1 MSSDSQPE
9 VARGND
15 AYVDSLGLTICMLF
29 VFAAIDGCIWT
40 LLHSMRELSVPE
52 PVGIALVLVAIPL
65 VTAQVAFAA
74 IWLVYAWP
82 PLPVRLVTALV
93 PVIMVAALFWD
104 DFSLRDMQN
113 SVVGLCWFTLALAL
127 PCGLARAIGCE
138 VKQFRTPAAQA
149 EWQTVR
155 RPRQFTLRQMF
166 AWTSAV
172 ALLGGLGRLT
182 TVDGPTHLAEWLIL
196 AIIALVGGGFA
207 QAAVWS
213 ALGERD
219 PWFRLSGFAALAF
232 GLGFIIIVAMT
243 RGSPAVALMTLVFPA
258 MVYATGGVLMIFPR
272 ERLPLRPGALLGRKA
287 SRPTSRRTLKP
298 SSQSLE

>member
-1 MSSDSQPE
+1 
-9 VARGND
+9 
-15 AYVDSLGLTICMLF
+15 
-29 VFAAIDGCIWT
+29 
-40 LLHSMRELSVPE
+40 MRELSAPE
-52 PVGIALVLVAIPL
+52 PVGIALFLVGTPL
-65 VTAQVAFAA
+65 VTAQVALAA

-82 PLPVRLVTALV
+82 PLPVRMLTALA
-93 PVIMVAALFWD
+93 PVVMVAPLFWGR
-104 DFSLRDMQN
+104 FSLREAQD
-113 SVVGLCWFTLALAL
+113 SIVGLSWFTLALAL
-127 PCGLARAIGCE
+127 PCGLARALGCE

-149 EWQTVR
+149 EWRVVR

-182 TVDGPTHLAEWLIL
+182 TVEGPTYPAEWIIL
-196 AIIALVGGGFA
+196 ALIALVGGGFA
-207 QAAVWS
+207 QATVWS

-258 MVYATGGVLMIFPR
+258 MVYATGGVLMIFRASGFRYVRVRRSAAKRVAQPVD
-272 ERLPLRPGALLGRKA
+272 EVSNHPLNR
-287 SRPTSRRTLKP
+287 
-298 SSQSLE
+298 